1 MARRGRVSGFVA
13 HENQRQNNKRRR
25 DCHLE
30 ALTGLLNFLDSLMG
44 SAQYFPFV
52 LLGTGIFFTIYLK
65 FPQIRFFNHAWRIV
79 KGKYDRKEDE
89 GDATHFQALTTA
101 ISGTVGTGN
110 IGGVALAIYLGGP
123 AALFWMWMTAFF
135 GMTTKFVEVSLSHKY
150 RSKDEEGHI
159 VGGPMYVMER
169 RLNMK
174 WLAVLFAS
182 AVVISSFGS
191 GSMPQSNNMASGMQ
205 ATFGIPT
212 WISGLVL
219 AAALGFVIIG
229 GVKRIIQ
236 VAERIVPT
244 MALLYLIGALSVI
257 FMNIDQIGPSFT
269 AVISDAFTGSAATGG
284 FLGATFAYAFN
295 RGVNRGLFSNE
306 AGQGSAPIAHA
317 AAKAHEPIS
326 EGMVSILEPFIDT
339 IIICTITGLVILSS
353 GVWTEKFENDFQ
365 SFDME
370 IVEGTYTDTNERDRK
385 ALFKHLNFSD
395 EDTVVSYSGTIE
407 VTAGVP
413 DLMALTVIHN
423 RSIAEDVHFHVDGAP
438 YSGTIE
444 VVDGSVSTEVS
455 ARGRSL
461 IHSVEL
467 TTVAFTR
474 GYFGDFGKY
483 IVSIGLML
491 FAFSTAVAW
500 SYYGDRAT
508 TYLFG
513 LKAVL
518 PYRIAYVVG
527 FFIAAIADTSLIW
540 LLSAVT
546 IGLMT
551 LPNLFAM
558 LMLHGE
564 MKETVKEY
572 WDNFKKENPDGV

>member
-1 MARRGRVSGFVA
+1 MTRRGRVSGFVA

-244 MALLYLIGALSVI
+244 MAVLYLIGALSVI
-257 FMNIDQIGPSFT
+257 FMNIDQIGPSFM
-269 AVISDAFTGSAATGG
+269 AVVSDAFTGSAATGG

-385 ALFKHLNFSD
+385 ALFKHLNF
-395 EDTVVSYSGTIE
+395 
-407 VTAGVP
+407 
-413 DLMALTVIHN
+413 L
-423 RSIAEDVHFHVDGAP
+423 R
-438 YSGTIE
+438 
-444 VVDGSVSTEVS
+444 
-455 ARGRSL
+455 
-461 IHSVEL
+461 
-467 TTVAFTR
+467 
-474 GYFGDFGKY
+474 
-483 IVSIGLML
+483 
-491 FAFSTAVAW
+491 
-500 SYYGDRAT
+500 
-508 TYLFG
+508 
-513 LKAVL
+513 
-518 PYRIAYVVG
+518 
-527 FFIAAIADTSLIW
+527 
-540 LLSAVT
+540 
-546 IGLMT
+546 
-551 LPNLFAM
+551 
-558 LMLHGE
+558 
-564 MKETVKEY
+564 
-572 WDNFKKENPDGV
+572 

>member
-1 MARRGRVSGFVA
+1 
-13 HENQRQNNKRRR
+13 
-25 DCHLE
+25 LE
-30 ALTGLLNFLDSLMG
+30 AITGLLELLDSVLG
-44 SAQYFPFV
+44 SAQYFPFL

-79 KGKYDRKEDE
+79 RGKYDKPTDE

-150 RSKDEEGHI
+150 RSKDAEGHI

-182 AVVISSFGS
+182 AVVVSSFGS
-191 GSMPQSNNMASGMQ
+191 GSMPQSNNMAAGMQ

-229 GVKRIIQ
+229 GVKRIIK

-244 MALLYLIGALSVI
+244 MAILYLIGAMSVI
-257 FMNIDQIGPSFT
+257 FMNLDQIGPSFMS
-269 AVISDAFTGSAATGG
+269 AINDAFTGSAATGG

-317 AAKAHEPIS
+317 AAKADEPIS

-365 SFDME
+365 AFDME
-370 IVEGTYTDTNERDRK
+370 IIDGVYSETDEAQRQE
-385 ALFKHLNFSD
+385 LFKHLNFSGD
-395 EDTVVSYSGTIE
+395 DTVVSYEGE
-407 VTAGVP
+407 LVVLDGVP
-413 DLMALTVIHN
+413 DLAGMTVIHN
-423 RSIAEDVHFHVDGAP
+423 RSIAEDVRFHIDEVP
-438 YSGTIE
+438 YSGTLEI
-444 VVDGSVSTEVS
+444 VDGDVPSEIAV
-455 ARGRSL
+455 RGKSL

-474 GYFGDFGKY
+474 GYFGEYGKY
-483 IVSIGLML
+483 IVSIGLLL

-500 SYYGDRAT
+500 SYYGDRAM

-513 LKAVL
+513 LKAVM
-518 PYRIAYVVG
+518 PYRIAYVIG

-546 IGLMT
+546 LAIMT
-551 LPNLFAM
+551 IPNLISM
-558 LMLHGE
+558 LMLHRE

-572 WDNFKKENPDGV
+572 WEKFNSENPDGV